1 MAHLSLLGGR
11 GGGRPRVEAEGQQR
25 LLAEKEASPLVIL
38 PLVVVAVVGLQLV
51 EEAEGAVAA
60 RAGLQGHLDGER
72 GRRRRGSV
80 EEVPCPW
87 RRGRRRGDAP

>member
-1 MAHLSLLGGR
+1 MCVCVAYLSLLGGR
-11 GGGRPRVEAEGQQR
+11 GGGWAGVESEGQQG
-25 LLAEKEASPLVIL
+25 LLAEEEASPFVIL

-60 RAGLQGHLDGER
+60 RARLQGHLGGKR
-72 GRRRRGSV
+72 GGRRGGSV

-87 RRGRRRGDAP
+87 RRV